1 MTTRFNFRF
10 LSFLPACLFLI
21 AGPHAVQAGEFAD
34 WVARKGNSTVTLEDI
49 DAQLD
54 ALPEAIRVGMMND
67 PQRIEKL
74 IEDLLLNRQI
84 ADLAREA
91 GLDRNPLHPAK
102 IRLAEDR
109 FLSQE
114 YTERM
119 EHGLGDEQLEALAR
133 ERFLVASPATYGGRN
148 ERRDLQHILVS
159 FEGRSVQDARTLAED
174 IHARLRR
181 GESFDALVQT
191 YSADR
196 ARTDEQGLPKTPGF
210 LGGIERGQTDPDF
223 EAAAFALR
231 RPGDLSEPAQT
242 QHGFHIIKLVQVHP
256 ESRLPFEQVRDAV
269 MAETARWLTR
279 KKRDDLVTDLRSLP
293 VEGNRETI
301 SKLPTRYGTLK
312 PRQGE

>member
-1 MTTRFNFRF
+1 MTNRVPLRLLIIP
-10 LSFLPACLFLI
+10 LSCALLAL
-21 AGPHAVQAGEFAD
+21 AAD
-34 WVARKGNSTVTLEDI
+34 TLRAEESQEWVARKGSSTLTLEDI

-54 ALPEAIRVGMMND
+54 ALPPAIRIGMMND

-84 ADLAREA
+84 ADRAREA
-91 GLDRNPLHPAK
+91 GLDRSPLHPAK

-119 EHGLGDEQLEALAR
+119 EHGLSDEQLEALAK

-159 FEGRSVQDARTLAED
+159 FEGRSVQDAKTLAED

-181 GESFDALVQT
+181 GENFDSLVQT

-210 LGGIERGQTDPDF
+210 LGGIEKGQTDPDF
-223 EAAAFALR
+223 EVAAFALR
-231 RPGDLSEPAQT
+231 RPGDVSEPVQT
-242 QHGFHIIKLVQVHP
+242 QHGFHIIKLIQVHP
-256 ESRLPFEQVRDAV
+256 ESRLPFDQVREAV
-269 MAETARWLTR
+269 MAETGRWLTR
-279 KKRDDLVTDLRSLP
+279 KKREDLVNDLRSLP

-301 SKLPTRYGTLK
+301 SQLPTRYGTPK